1 MTSRLPLLFLPGLL
15 CDGALWAHQVTYLD
29 DIAQPRVMDLTR
41 HDSLRLLARTVL
53 EEAPP
58 RFALVGLSMGGYVAQ
73 EIIRQDPSR
82 IMALA
87 LFNTSAR
94 PDTPDTSARP
104 DTPDTA
110 ARPDTPDT
118 AARRHALITLA
129 KSGKFR
135 GVTPRL
141 LPNLVHP
148 DHLHN
153 ATITETVLKMAERT
167 GRDAFIRQ
175 QTAILN
181 RPDSRPDLP
190 AFHAPT
196 LVVTGR
202 QDALTPLDHAQEMAA
217 LLPSATLTVVEDCG
231 HLSPLEQPQAVTAL
245 LRLWLTSKPHVS

>member
-1 MTSRLPLLFLPGLL
+1 MTSRPPLLFLPGLL

-29 DIAQPRVMDLTR
+29 DIVQPRVMDLSR
-41 HDSLRLLARTVL
+41 HDSMRLLARTVL

-58 RFALVGLSMGGYVAQ
+58 RFILAGLSMGGYIAQ

-87 LFNTSAR
+87 LFNTTAR
-94 PDTPDTSARP
+94 PDTPE
-104 DTPDTA
+104 A
-110 ARPDTPDT
+110 AE
-118 AARRHALITLA
+118 RRHGFIALA
-129 KSGKFR
+129 KSGKFK

-141 LPNLVHP
+141 LPHLVHP
-148 DHLHN
+148 AHLHTP
-153 ATITETVLKMAERT
+153 ALTETVMKMAERT
-167 GRDAFIRQ
+167 GRNAFIRQ

-196 LVVTGR
+196 LIVTGR
-202 QDALTPLDHAQEMAA
+202 QDALTPLDHAQEMAT
-217 LLPSATLTVVEDCG
+217 LLPAATLTVIEDCG

-245 LRLWLTSKPHVS
+245 LRLWLTQLQHA

>member
-73 EIIRQDPSR
+73 EIVRQDPSR

-87 LFNTSAR
+87 LFNTS
-94 PDTPDTSARP
+94 
-104 DTPDTA
+104 